1 MKSVFFAIVE
11 IYTHIQL
18 TLTRPGGEF
27 DRPAT
32 LFPAILWFFQKCVFQ
47 RKGRFLVFDDC

>member
-18 TLTRPGGEF
+18 TLKRPGGEF

-32 LFPAILWFFQKCVFQ
+32 LFPVVLWFFQKCVFQ